1 MSGHSKWHNIQGR
14 KGKQDAIRSG
24 QFTKIA
30 KLIAVAA
37 RNGGD
42 AAANFSLRIAIEKA
56 KAVGMPKD
64 NIERA
69 IKRGTGE
76 LEGAQ
81 IEEVIYEGY
90 GPGGVAVLV
99 KCLTDNKNRTVSE
112 IKHIFS
118 LYGGTMAGAG
128 SVMWMFNQVGL
139 VTVPNFQFPISNFQ
153 TRDELDLALIEAG
166 AEDIKDDEDGG
177 IDIYTKVENF
187 QRVLNKVKE
196 LGLEPVESGL
206 QWVAKDKVSVSEEI
220 GQKLG
225 KLFGDFDENDDVED
239 YFTNAE

>member
-14 KGKQDAIRSG
+14 KGKQDALRSS
-24 QFTKIA
+24 QFTKMA

-42 AAANFSLRIAIEKA
+42 PTMNFSLRIAIEKA
-56 KAVGMPKD
+56 KEVGMPKD

-81 IEEVIYEGY
+81 IEEVVYEGY

-99 KCLTDNKNRTVSE
+99 KCLTDNKNRAVSD

-118 LYGGTMAGAG
+118 LYGGSMAGAG
-128 SVMWMFNQVGL
+128 SVMWMFQQMGVI
-139 VTVPNFQFPISNFQ
+139 TVLSSQFAVHREEN
-153 TRDELDLALIEAG
+153 ELALIEAG
-166 AEDIKDDEDGG
+166 AEDIGEDDEE
-177 IDIYTKVENF
+177 IEIKTKMENL
-187 QRVLNKVKE
+187 QKVLLALKE
-196 LGLEPVESGL
+196 LGIEPKESGL
-206 QWVAKDKVSVSEEI
+206 QWVAKEPVSVSDEVGE
-220 GQKLG
+220 KLG
-225 KLFGDFDENDDVED
+225 KLFEEFDANDDVED

>member
-14 KGKQDAIRSG
+14 KGKQDAIRSS
-24 QFTKIA
+24 QFTKMA

-37 RNGGD
+37 RSGGD
-42 AAANFSLRIAIEKA
+42 PTMNFSLRIAIEKA
-56 KAVGMPKD
+56 KEVGMPKD

-99 KCLTDNKNRTVSE
+99 KCLTDNKNRTVSD

-118 LYGGTMAGAG
+118 VHGGSMAGAG
-128 SVMWMFNQVGL
+128 SVMWMFQQMGVI
-139 VTVPNFQFPISNFQ
+139 VVEKDKIETK
-153 TRDELDLALIEAG
+153 RDDFDLKMIEAG
-166 AEDIKDDEDGG
+166 AEDIGEDGNSE
-177 IDIYTKVENF
+177 IKTKIENF
-187 QRVLNKVKE
+187 QKVLAAVKE
-196 LGLEPVESGL
+196 MGIEPTESGL
-206 QWVAKDKVSVSEEI
+206 RWVAKDGVSVSDEVGE
-220 GQKLG
+220 KLG
-225 KLFGDFDENDDVED
+225 KLFEEFEENDDVED

>member
-14 KGKQDAIRSG
+14 KGKQDAIRSS
-24 QFTKIA
+24 QFTKVA

-42 AAANFSLRIAIEKA
+42 PTANFSLRLAMDKA
-56 KAVGMPKD
+56 KEVGMPKD

-99 KCLTDNKNRTVSE
+99 KCLTDNKNRAVSE

-118 LYGGTMAGAG
+118 ANGGTMAGAG
-128 SVMWMFNQVGL
+128 SVMWMFAQLGV
-139 VTVPNFQFPISNFQ
+139 VVVPGSRFAVHREEN
-153 TRDELDLALIEAG
+153 ELKMIEAG
-166 AEDIKDDEDGG
+166 AEDIADSDGQ
-177 IDIYTKVENF
+177 IEIKTKMENF
-187 QRVLNKVKE
+187 QKVLAAVKE
-196 LGLEPVESGL
+196 LGIEPTESGL
-206 QWVAKDKVSVSEEI
+206 QWVAKDRVAVSAEVGE
-220 GQKLG
+220 KLG
-225 KLFGDFDENDDVED
+225 NLFAELDESDDVED

>member
-14 KGKQDAIRSG
+14 KGKQDAIRSS
-24 QFTKIA
+24 QFTKMA

-37 RNGGD
+37 RTGGD
-42 AAANFSLRIAIEKA
+42 PSMNFSLRIAIEKA
-56 KAVGMPKD
+56 KEVGMPKD

-99 KCLTDNKNRTVSE
+99 KCLTDNKNRTVSD

-118 LYGGTMAGAG
+118 LHGGSMAGAG
-128 SVMWMFNQVGL
+128 SVMWMFQQMGVIVL
-139 VTVPNFQFPISNFQ
+139 EKEKIETK
-153 TRDELDLALIEAG
+153 RDDFDLKTIEAG
-166 AEDIKDDEDGG
+166 AEDITEDGNLE
-177 IDIYTKVENF
+177 IKTKVENF
-187 QRVLNKVKE
+187 QKVLAAVKE
-196 LGLEPVESGL
+196 MGLEPAESGL
-206 QWVAKDKVSVSEEI
+206 QWVAKDRVDVSDEVGE
-220 GQKLG
+220 KLG
-225 KLFGDFDENDDVED
+225 KLFEEFEENDDVED